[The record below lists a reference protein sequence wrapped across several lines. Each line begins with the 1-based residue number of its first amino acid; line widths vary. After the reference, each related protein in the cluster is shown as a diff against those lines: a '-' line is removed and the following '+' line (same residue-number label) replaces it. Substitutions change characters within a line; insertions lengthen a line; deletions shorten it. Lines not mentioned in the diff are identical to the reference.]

1 MKIASILF
9 SALMLLT
16 ACGGSG
22 LSYLLPAQRYSVGGA
37 VTGLSGSVGLAFGEE
52 NLTVTSSGSFQ
63 FTGTQPS
70 TVRYDVTVRTQ
81 PLTQECSV
89 TNGSGTID
97 GANIT
102 NVQVNC
108 ADKNW
113 YVSTFAGSTTGELGD
128 VNAALDVNNNPQ
140 LLTVAR
146 FNQPSGISFGGV
158 NIVTANRLYRYFFIN
173 DSGNQKIKIISL
185 EDNSNYAAGIS
196 GTMNGYSSAN
206 TNGVWGM
213 IHPLDH
219 TYLSVGADA
228 SNSSILKIPDSNSSA
243 APTTFATG
251 MNNPK
256 GMVKDA
262 AGNLYVADHFNFVIK
277 KITSSG
283 AVTVFAGS
291 LGNAGT
297 DDGQGTAAK
306 FNGPW
311 GLAIDSD
318 QNIYVADTY
327 SNNIRKITPAG
338 LVSTLAG
345 SSTADHGSAD
355 GTGSAARFQ
364 YPKGVAVDTGG
375 NVYVADTYNNTIRK
389 ITPAGVVTTVAGLAG
404 NGNNAYVNGIGSVAR
419 FNRPEGIAIDEMNN
433 LYVADFSNN
442 AIRLLQYRIARAG
455 D

>member
-1 MKIASILF
+1 
-9 SALMLLT
+9 
-16 ACGGSG
+16 
-22 LSYLLPAQRYSVGGA
+22 
-37 VTGLSGSVGLAFGEE
+37 
-52 NLTVTSSGSFQ
+52 
-63 FTGTQPS
+63 
-70 TVRYDVTVRTQ
+70 
-81 PLTQECSV
+81 
-89 TNGSGTID
+89 
-97 GANIT
+97 
-102 NVQVNC
+102 
-108 ADKNW
+108 
-113 YVSTFAGSTTGELGD
+113 
-128 VNAALDVNNNPQ
+128 
-140 LLTVAR
+140 
-146 FNQPSGISFGGV
+146 
-158 NIVTANRLYRYFFIN
+158 
-173 DSGNQKIKIISL
+173 
-185 EDNSNYAAGIS
+185 
-196 GTMNGYSSAN
+196 
-206 TNGVWGM
+206 M